1 MQKEVRKLA
10 QKQYAAFAAN
20 IRSWDALRQKK
31 TGFVPGVLKVEK
43 VILLSKPDFNKLSKD
58 ISPDYPFLQD
68 NRRLLSADPGGL
80 FRCLMVRAEGQAEH
94 LLISKRK
101 NTLYLGSGEDYR
113 KVNLEGVPVERIVLE
128 DPKVYREQAAFYHRP
143 RHIGDIAGQDSL
155 NSVPE
160 RETSFR
166 VEQVVILAD
175 EQYRQ
180 FKENGF
186 MDDQSFLFDYSGKMW
201 LDPGELCW
209 HCVLVKGETSK
220 DGVLVDAEGYSYA
233 RYAAFAPDCG
243 KLRLQDVPVH
253 YEYPAK
259 APMRS
264 RKRDGPER

>member
-43 VILLSKPDFNKLSKD
+43 VILLSKSDFNKLSQD

-94 LLISKRK
+94 LLISKRR

-128 DPKVYREQAAFYHRP
+128 DPKVYREQAVFYHRP
-143 RHIGDIAGQDSL
+143 RHIGDIAGQGT
-155 NSVPE
+155 VPE
-160 RETSFR
+160 QQDSFQ

-180 FKENGF
+180 FKEKGL
-186 MDDQSFLFDYSGKMW
+186 MDDQSFLFDYRSRMW
-201 LDPGELCW
+201 FDPEEPCW
-209 HCVLVKGETSK
+209 HCLLVKGETSK
-220 DGVLVDAEGYSYA
+220 DGILVEAEGYSHT

-243 KLRLQDVPVH
+243 ELCLRGVPVH

-259 APMRS
+259 APVKS